1 MALDESSVPEP
12 AVEEGDGSRIASHL
26 LVRAGQR
33 VCALPIAAV
42 RRIVR
47 ALTVHPLPGASE
59 ELLGLSEFA
68 GEPLPV
74 VSLARLI
81 QAPAGANPVH
91 PVTVVVWVGEGAQRE
106 PLGLAADAA
115 LDVVAL
121 PPGGIVGGDGG
132 LIRGEAP
139 VGDEVV
145 RVLDLTAL
153 GRP

>member
-1 MALDESSVPEP
+1 
-12 AVEEGDGSRIASHL
+12 
-26 LVRAGQR
+26 
-33 VCALPIAAV
+33 V

-47 ALTVHPLPGASE
+47 ALAVHPLPGAAD
-59 ELLGLSEFA
+59 ELLGLAEFA

-81 QAPAGANPVH
+81 QAPLGPH
-91 PVTVVVWVGEGAQRE
+91 PVYPVTIVVWAGEGAGRE

-121 PPGGIVGGDGG
+121 PPESIVGGDGG

-139 VGDEVV
+139 LGDEVV
-145 RVLDLTAL
+145 RVLDLGAL
-153 GRP
+153 GGA

>member
-1 MALDESSVPEP
+1 MSASTQGSEP
-12 AVEEGDGSRIASHL
+12 APAAPRGEASHL

-33 VCALPIAAV
+33 ICALPIGAV

-47 ALTVHPLPGASE
+47 ALAVHPLPGASE

-81 QAPAGANPVH
+81 QAPAGAKPVH
-91 PVTVVVWVGEGAQRE
+91 PVTVVVWIGTGEGRE

-121 PPGGIVGGDGG
+121 AAGAIVGGDGG
-132 LIRGEAP
+132 LILGEAP

-153 GRP
+153 GRT

>member
-1 MALDESSVPEP
+1 MSPE
-12 AVEEGDGSRIASHL
+12 AQDSGSARGEASHL

-33 VCALPIAAV
+33 ICALPIGAV

-47 ALTVHPLPGASE
+47 ALTVHPLPGASD

-91 PVTVVVWVGEGAQRE
+91 PVTVVVWIGEGEGRE

-121 PPGGIVGGDGG
+121 SADAIVGGDGG

-145 RVLDLTAL
+145 RVLDLAAL
-153 GRP
+153 GRS

>member
-1 MALDESSVPEP
+1 MPAEEPLPQPE
-12 AVEEGDGSRIASHL
+12 AAEAEGGTASHL

-33 VCALPIAAV
+33 VCALPIESV

-47 ALTVHPLPGASE
+47 ALTVHPLPGGSE

-91 PVTVVVWVGEGAQRE
+91 PVTVVVWVGEGEGRE
-106 PLGLAADAA
+106 LLGLAADAA
-115 LDVVAL
+115 LDVVHL
-121 PPGGIVGGDGG
+121 PSAGIAGGDGG
-132 LIRGEAP
+132 LVRGEGP
-139 VGDEVV
+139 LGDEAV
-145 RVLDLTAL
+145 RVLDLAAL
-153 GRP
+153 GRT

>member
-1 MALDESSVPEP
+1 MAVPTP
-12 AVEEGDGSRIASHL
+12 DPTAARAAQRGDATHL

-33 VCALPIAAV
+33 VCALPIGAV

-47 ALTVHPLPGASE
+47 ALDVHPLPGAAE

-81 QAPAGANPVH
+81 QAPTGANPAH
-91 PVTVVVWVGEGAQRE
+91 PVTIVVWIGEGEGRE

-115 LDVVAL
+115 LDVVTL
-121 PPGGIVGGDGG
+121 PPGSVVGGDGG
-132 LIRGEAP
+132 LIQGEAP
-139 VGDEVV
+139 VGSEIV

-153 GRP
+153 GRT